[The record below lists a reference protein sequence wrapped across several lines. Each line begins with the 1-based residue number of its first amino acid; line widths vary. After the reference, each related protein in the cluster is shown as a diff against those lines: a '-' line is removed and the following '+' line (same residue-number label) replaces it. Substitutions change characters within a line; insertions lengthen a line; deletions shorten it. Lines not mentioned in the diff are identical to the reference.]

1 MCSAPVSLQA
11 RCGKFHFSDYSGL
24 FFIIVFLTCST
35 FLVADITCRVLSPE
49 NNRIPRKLLNIV
61 HSIEGQR
68 EMGIPEEAQ
77 VAFDN
82 FLRKTDVEWM
92 RIRVRPEAEQ
102 LPVIAKVERLV
113 VEEVRLRFGQKALLR
128 LNQLEL
134 QAQGSRAFLRPEV
147 EGYLN
152 LTTLQISRLN
162 ALFDQTEK
170 AAEAARTAVKQS
182 DPTQRLA
189 AAQYARLRAG
199 ETRGVRLILTP
210 DQRARYRRALGPV
223 RNTNRFERIYA
234 QAPELIDSGAWLDD
248 SPVRLADLR
257 GKVVLLHFYAFQCH
271 NCQANFGIYNN
282 WERRLREKGV
292 EIIGIQT
299 PETAAEAEPARVTAD
314 AHQQGFEFPVLID
327 LEKKNWDAWGN
338 TMWPTVYVVDKRGYI
353 RYWWMGELQWQGARG
368 DKYIERLVDKLRLE

>member
-1 MCSAPVSLQA
+1 M
-11 RCGKFHFSDYSGL
+11 
-24 FFIIVFLTCST
+24 
-35 FLVADITCRVLSPE
+35 
-49 NNRIPRKLLNIV
+49 
-61 HSIEGQR
+61 
-68 EMGIPEEAQ
+68 
-77 VAFDN
+77 
-82 FLRKTDVEWM
+82 
-92 RIRVRPEAEQ
+92 
-102 LPVIAKVERLV
+102 
-113 VEEVRLRFGQKALLR
+113 
-128 LNQLEL
+128 
-134 QAQGSRAFLRPEV
+134 

-152 LTTLQISRLN
+152 LTPTQINRLN

-170 AAEAARTAVKQS
+170 AAEVARTAVKQS

-189 AAQYARLRAG
+189 ATQYARLRAG
-199 ETRGVRLILTP
+199 ETKGVRLILTP

-338 TMWPTVYVVDKRGYI
+338 TMWPTIYVVDKRGYI